1 MKKVSLCYN
10 KPMINYLP
18 YVLIVIVLIFFIVI
32 IYFVFRKLQEIE
44 KSKNSDQPWQL
55 INQNL
60 NSFSERI
67 DRTNQAIN
75 ERLDNAA
82 RVISAVNKEL
92 GVMSQIGSQLSNF
105 QEFLKS
111 PKLRGG
117 IGEQGLKDMLAQAFP
132 HELYKMQ
139 YQFRNGQIVDAI
151 IKIDAGLIPIDAKF
165 PLENFNRY
173 LNAKSAEEKQV
184 AKNKFRSDFRVHVN
198 AIAKKYINPD
208 EGTAD
213 FAFMYLPSESVFFE
227 VVNSERDLFDYAAKS
242 KVIPSSPSTFFY
254 YLRTIML
261 GLEGKRITE
270 MSREIMKT
278 LKTIKQ
284 ESHKF
289 GDNLGKLNK
298 HVTNAK
304 STMDIVNTG
313 YAGLAGKINQ
323 VDVLESNQA
332 KLIEEETSEKIND

>member
-1 MKKVSLCYN
+1 ML
-10 KPMINYLP
+10 NYLP
-18 YVLIVIVLIFFIVI
+18 YILIFVVLIFCGII
-32 IYFVFRKLQEIE
+32 IYFVFRKLKEIE
-44 KSKNSDQPWQL
+44 NSKNNDQSLQL

-67 DRTNQAIN
+67 NVTNQAIN

-82 RVISAVNKEL
+82 RVISAVNREL
-92 GVMSQIGSQLSNF
+92 GTMSQIGSQLSNF

-117 IGEQGLKDMLAQAFP
+117 LGEQGLKDMLAQSLP
-132 HELYKMQ
+132 HDLYKMQ
-139 YQFRNGQIVDAI
+139 YSFRSGQIVDAI
-151 IKIDAGLIPIDAKF
+151 IKIEAGLIPIDAKF
-165 PLENFNRY
+165 PLENFNRF
-173 LNAKSAEEKQV
+173 LNAKSAEEKTD

-198 AIAKKYINPD
+198 AISKKYINPD
-208 EGTAD
+208 EGTVD

-227 VVNSERDLFDYAAKS
+227 VVNSERDLFDYAAKN
-242 KVIPSSPSTFFY
+242 KIIPSSPSTFFY

-278 LKTIKQ
+278 LKSIKQ

-289 GDNLGKLNK
+289 GDNLGKLNR
-298 HVTNAK
+298 HLSNAK
-304 STMDIVNTG
+304 STMDTVNSG
-313 YAGLAGKINQ
+313 YASLAEKIDH
-323 VDVLESNQA
+323 VDVLESDQT
-332 KLIEEETSEKIND
+332 KLLEDDTNEKIL

>member
-1 MKKVSLCYN
+1 MNQSF
-10 KPMINYLP
+10 
-18 YVLIVIVLIFFIVI
+18 LIIIAIVLAIATTGIVLA
-32 IYFVFRKLQEIE
+32 IYIKKTLEEIE
-44 KSKNSDQPWQL
+44 KRRTNDQSLQL

-60 NSFSERI
+60 NVFSERI

-92 GVMSQIGSQLSNF
+92 GAMSQIGAQLSNF

-117 IGEQGLKDMLAQAFP
+117 LGEQGLKDMLAQSLP
-132 HELYKMQ
+132 HDLYKMQ
-139 YQFRNGQIVDAI
+139 YSFRNGQTVDAI

-173 LNAKSAEEKQV
+173 LNAKSAEEKTA

-208 EGTAD
+208 EGTSD
-213 FAFMYLPSESVFFE
+213 FAFIYLPSESVFFE
-227 VVNSERDLFDYAAKS
+227 VVNSERDLFDYAAKN

-270 MSREIMKT
+270 MSREIMRT

-284 ESHKF
+284 ESNKF
-289 GDNLGKLNK
+289 SDNLGKLNK
-298 HVTNAK
+298 HVSNAK
-304 STMDIVNTG
+304 NTMDIVNSG
-313 YAGLAGKINQ
+313 YQNLAEKINH
-323 VDVLESNQA
+323 VDVLESDQS
-332 KLIEEETSEKIND
+332 KLIENETGKKIE

>member
-1 MKKVSLCYN
+1 M
-10 KPMINYLP
+10 
-18 YVLIVIVLIFFIVI
+18 
-32 IYFVFRKLQEIE
+32 FRKLNEIE
-44 KSKNSDQPWQL
+44 KSKNNDQSLQM

-67 DRTNQAIN
+67 NVTNQAIN

-82 RVISAVNKEL
+82 RVISAVNREL
-92 GVMSQIGSQLSNF
+92 GTMSQIGSQLSNF

-117 IGEQGLKDMLAQAFP
+117 LGEQGLRDMLAQSLP
-132 HELYKMQ
+132 HDLYKMQ
-139 YQFRNGQIVDAI
+139 YSFRNGQIVDAI
-151 IKIDAGLIPIDAKF
+151 IKIEAGLIPIDAKF
-165 PLENFNRY
+165 PLENFNRF
-173 LNAKSAEEKQV
+173 LNAKSAEEKTE

-198 AIAKKYINPD
+198 AISKKYINPD
-208 EGTAD
+208 EGTVD

-227 VVNSERDLFDYAAKS
+227 VVNSERDLFDYAAKN
-242 KVIPSSPSTFFY
+242 KIIPSSPSTFFY

-278 LKTIKQ
+278 LKSIKQ

-289 GDNLGKLNK
+289 GDNLGKLNR
-298 HVTNAK
+298 HLSNAK
-304 STMDIVNTG
+304 STMDTVNTG
-313 YAGLAGKINQ
+313 YASLSEKIDH
-323 VDVLESNQA
+323 VDVLETDQA
-332 KLIEEETSEKIND
+332 KLLEDDTSEKNDN

>member
-1 MKKVSLCYN
+1 MV
-10 KPMINYLP
+10 NYLP
-18 YVLIVIVLIFFIVI
+18 YILMVVVLIFFALI
-32 IYFVFRKLQEIE
+32 IYFVFRRLKEIE
-44 KSKNSDQPWQL
+44 NSKNNDQSLQL

-60 NSFSERI
+60 NSFSARI
-67 DRTNQAIN
+67 DVTNQAIN

-82 RVISAVNKEL
+82 RVISAVNREL
-92 GVMSQIGSQLSNF
+92 GTMSQIGSQLSNF

-132 HELYKMQ
+132 HDLYKMQ

-151 IKIDAGLIPIDAKF
+151 IKIEAGLIPIDAKF
-165 PLENFNRY
+165 PLENFNRF
-173 LNAKSAEEKQV
+173 LNAKSAEEKIE

-198 AIAKKYINPD
+198 AIAKKYINPE
-208 EGTAD
+208 EGTVD

-227 VVNSERDLFDYAAKS
+227 VVNSERDLFEYASRNKI
-242 KVIPSSPSTFFY
+242 IPSSPSTFFY

-261 GLEGKRITE
+261 GLEGKRINE

-289 GDNLGKLNK
+289 GDNLGRLNK
-298 HVTNAK
+298 HLTNAK
-304 STMDIVNTG
+304 STMDSVNSG
-313 YAGLAGKINQ
+313 YVSLAGKIDQ
-323 VDVLESNQA
+323 VDTLESNQA
-332 KLIEEETSEKIND
+332 KLLEDETGEKID